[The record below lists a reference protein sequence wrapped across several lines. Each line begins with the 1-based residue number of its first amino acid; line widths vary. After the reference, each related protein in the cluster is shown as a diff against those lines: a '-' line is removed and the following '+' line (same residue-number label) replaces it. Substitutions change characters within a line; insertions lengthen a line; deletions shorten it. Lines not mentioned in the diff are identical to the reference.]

1 MGRAPL
7 AILFGL
13 SVILSSVSLGVTVG
27 KDIAKTRIANEMARQ
42 QVAAE
47 NAAGLAAMRD
57 VEARQEQ
64 IRQERLRW
72 IESIGKD

>member
-7 AILFGL
+7 ASLFGI
-13 SVILSSVSLGVTVG
+13 SVIMSSIALGVTIG
-27 KDIAKTRIANEMARQ
+27 KDIAKTRIADEMARQ

-72 IESIGKD
+72 IESLGKE